1 MPHKLL
7 ITGAL
12 GQLGSAVLKLFRSDY
27 QILATDVND
36 PTEEVNGDNY
46 LELDITDVENIRSV
60 IQKFNPGI
68 LLNLAAY
75 TDVDGCEKNPDRAHQ
90 INYQGVKNLLQEFH
104 GLFVQISTDYVFDG
118 KNGPYAEDEEINPIN
133 VYGRTKSA
141 SEKIIAGS
149 KNPWVILR
157 TNVLYDAYSGT
168 GASFIN
174 WIRNSLNKGESIH
187 VVVDQWNNPIW
198 TVHMA
203 EIIHTILKDG
213 LTGLYHC
220 GGRDYVNR
228 FEFANK
234 VADIFGLDKTLI
246 RQIST
251 SELNQT
257 APRPSYGGLVTDKVE
272 RMTNLSMHTLD
283 EALTA
288 LKIRMGS

>member
-12 GQLGSAVLKLFRSDY
+12 GQLGSAVMKLLRSDY
-27 QILATDVND
+27 EILTTDIND
-36 PTEEVNGDNY
+36 PAEVVNKDNY
-46 LELDITDVENIRSV
+46 LELDITDVEKIRTV
-60 IQKFNPGI
+60 IKRFDPDV

-75 TDVDGCEKNPDRAHQ
+75 TDVDGCENNPDLAQQ
-90 INYQGVKNLLQEFH
+90 INFQGVANLIQEFH

-133 VYGRTKSA
+133 VYGKTKSM
-141 SEKIIAGS
+141 SEQIVAGS

-157 TNVLYDAYSGT
+157 TNVLYDSYSGT

-198 TVHMA
+198 TKHMA
-203 EIIHTILKDG
+203 EIIHKILLDS

-246 RQIST
+246 KPIST
-251 SELNQT
+251 TELNQT
-257 APRPSYGGLVTDKVE
+257 APRPSYGGLVTDKIE
-272 RMTNLSMHTLD
+272 RITNLSMHTLD
-283 EALTA
+283 ESLTA
-288 LKIRMGS
+288 LKRRMGL

>member
-12 GQLGSAVLKLFRSDY
+12 GQLGSAVLKLLRSDY

-36 PTEEVNGDNY
+36 PTEAVNGDNY

-75 TDVDGCEKNPDRAHQ
+75 TDVDGCENNPDRAHQ
-90 INYQGVKNLLQEFH
+90 INYQGVKNLLKEFH

-133 VYGRTKSA
+133 VYGQTKSA

-149 KNPWVILR
+149 KKPWVILR

-168 GASFIN
+168 RASFIN

-288 LKIRMGS
+288 LKLRMGS